1 MTIKEFQAE
10 KAKILSG
17 ASMFDV
23 YTSSDFQCD
32 QTDGAP
38 TALCAYW
45 KKGKAWLV
53 LNNEALGDEKNIAN
67 LQQDCA
73 DFGIRDCLNEND
85 FNGLLKELGEDAY
98 QSAYLESDSD
108 QIFNEGMMM

>member
-32 QTDGAP
+32 QTGGFP
-38 TALCAYW
+38 TSLCVCW
-45 KKGKAWLV
+45 EKGKAWLS
-53 LNNEALGDEKNIAN
+53 LNEAMITDEEASSKYE
-67 LQQDCA
+67 QYCA
-73 DFGIRDCLNEND
+73 DFGFRICCDEDD

-98 QSAYLESDSD
+98 QSAYLESDSEE
-108 QIFNEGMMM
+108 IFNEGMMM